1 MGFSDYEISADPA
14 RAIVE
19 SARGR
24 FQDLDGMENKLEATG
39 DAVASAADEDKIT
52 KALKDSYTNFQRPF
66 VVTMISTADSIFS
79 TTDNVINIYD
89 NADSSM
95 ADDAKATAV
104 EDMVYEATKYDN
116 VPDYSATDSTGDQ
129 GKEET
134 SW

>member
-1 MGFSDYEISADPA
+1 MAFSDYNISAEAA
-14 RAIVE
+14 RGIVT
-19 SARGR
+19 SARNR
-24 FQDLDGMENKLEATG
+24 FQDLDGMENRLEATG

-52 KALKDSYTNFQRPF
+52 QALKDSYTTFQRPF
-66 VVTMISTADSIFS
+66 VVTMIETADNIFS

-89 NADSSM
+89 NADTTMSEDAQSS
-95 ADDAKATAV
+95 AV
-104 EDMVYEATKYDN
+104 RDMVDEAQKYDN